1 MRSTVIIQKLSDF
14 FYIFSSSN
22 EWSSHI
28 GNPRLNSKQNISL
41 ILFNKRWKFNL
52 HSWKI
57 KMPSWTNLYISTNL
71 NSDMIIKNLN
81 YFSHCSSR
89 IHDNLVSNWQI
100 SNNIWIITINIRILT
115 QFSLININIE
125 DISLFKLKWCFSN
138 PCSNIWS
145 FSIKQNTYLSSS
157 SSIEFCDSSNQILW
171 GFRSCM
177 CKVNSHNIH
186 TCIIEFNHF
195 FKFIIISNC
204 CDNFC

>member
-22 EWSSHI
+22 ERSSYI
-28 GNPRLNSKQNISL
+28 SNSCLNPKQNISL
-41 ILFNKRWKFNL
+41 ILFNKRRKFNL

-57 KMPSWTNLYISTNL
+57 KMPPWTNLYISTNL
-71 NSDMIIKNLN
+71 NSNMIIKNLYYLSYCGTWIYN
-81 YFSHCSSR
+81 
-89 IHDNLVSNWQI
+89 NLISNWQI

-125 DISLFKLKWCFSN
+125 DISLFKLKWRFSN

-145 FSIKQNTYLSSS
+145 LSIKQNTYLSSS

-186 TCIIEFNHF
+186 TGIIELNYF